1 MLNPTTPPTQMK
13 TITLIFITAILFT
26 FSNCNDEDT
35 SLRKEKKVKYEI
47 TGDFTGKFLIVYTDV
62 SGSNKT
68 LTDIPTPWSQA
79 VTYPASTFTVGI
91 GAQASVTGSPGQTAT
106 LKIFVDGK
114 EVESSTAT
122 AGSFGEMV
130 LQTITYSF

>member
-1 MLNPTTPPTQMK
+1 MK

-26 FSNCNDEDT
+26 FSNCNDENPAA
-35 SLRKEKKVKYEI
+35 SNEKKVKYQI
-47 TGDFTGKFLIVYTDV
+47 TGNFTGKLLIVYTDV

-68 LTDIPTPWSQA
+68 LTDIPAPWSQE

-114 EVESSTAT
+114 EVKSSTAT
-122 AGSFGEMV
+122 TGSLGEII
-130 LQTITYSF
+130 LQTIAYSF